1 MTLKNAFKKLPLAA
15 VVAAAAG
22 SAQAVEFSMFGIE
35 GQFDN
40 TISYGAGWRA
50 ENPDRGQVAKYG
62 TSDLVEGGG
71 QASTYNYDDG
81 TLNYEKDKLYTNVL
95 KWSGDFSLTYEN
107 YGMFTRG
114 RAYYD
119 SALMDDERPWKE
131 LNQATKDAAGKG
143 AELMDAFVYANYEL
157 GTTPVS
163 LRFGRQVLSWGES
176 TFIQGG
182 INSINP
188 IDASAAR
195 KPGVEVKEVLLPVNM
210 AYTSIGITDAV
221 SLEAFYQI
229 GWEATRSD
237 PCGTFF
243 STVDFVADGCGPVI
257 LANPNPSAP
266 RSEQEILAERDA
278 EIAAGTPLAQRLY
291 PVSERLSD
299 KTPESK
305 NQFGLAL
312 RWYSEALG
320 DTEFGLYHMNL
331 HSRVPFISGYV
342 ANPLSGS
349 AATNP
354 NGEYV
359 TQYPLY
365 QLDYPE
371 DIKLTGISFNR
382 STEGGWSIGGEVSV
396 KQDAPI
402 SWNAFEVL
410 YAGNLSPMSKLFQM
424 RATEK
429 LGSFDPNSQTDVIAA
444 KAALAGD
451 FFEGYDRF
459 DIWQAQMT
467 FIKFFDQILGASRLS
482 LVTEVGATYVPDLP
496 GLDEARYGRSGAY
509 GIGAT
514 DEQIAATFSGGEATS
529 YYSCDASAAGSVSGG
544 VNGQGGS
551 NENPDYCTKEGF
563 TTQLSG
569 GIRLRA
575 SLNYSNVFLG
585 VNLEPNMALGY
596 DRGNAPEP
604 GGQFL
609 DQRVQGSVGV
619 NFEYMNTYSGGF
631 AYTMYDGTEYDP
643 LKDRD
648 NYSLNLKVTF

>member
-1 MTLKNAFKKLPLAA
+1 MTLKNAFRKLPLAV
-15 VVAAAAG
+15 VVATAAG

-50 ENPDRGQVAKYG
+50 EDPDRGQVAKYG

-71 QASTYNYDDG
+71 KASTYNYDDG
-81 TLNYEKDKLYTNVL
+81 TLNYEKGKLYTNVL
-95 KWSGDFSLTYEN
+95 KWSGDLSLTYDN
-107 YGMFTRG
+107 YGAFARG

-143 AELMDAFVYANYEL
+143 AELMDAFVYANYEF
-157 GTTPVS
+157 GSTPVS

-210 AYTSIGITDAV
+210 AYGSVGITDAV

-237 PCGTFF
+237 PCGTFY
-243 STVDFVADGCGPVI
+243 STVDFVADGCGPII
-257 LANPNPSAP
+257 LANPNPSSP
-266 RSEQEILAERDA
+266 LSEQEILAGRDA
-278 EIAAGTPLAQRLY
+278 EIAAGVPLSQRAY
-291 PVSERLSD
+291 PVAERNSD
-299 KTPESK
+299 VKPDSA

-331 HSRVPFISGYV
+331 HSRVPYIVGNV
-342 ANPLSGS
+342 ANPLTSSG
-349 AATNP
+349 ATNP
-354 NGEYV
+354 DN
-359 TQYPLY
+359 TATAYPVY
-365 QLDYPE
+365 QIGYPE

-396 KQDAPI
+396 KQDMPI
-402 SWNAFEVL
+402 SWNAFEIL
-410 YAGNLSPMSKLFQM
+410 YASVLLPTSKLFQM
-424 RATEK
+424 RASEA
-429 LGSFDPNSQTDVIAA
+429 LGHTLDVNSESDVAAA
-444 KAALAGD
+444 KAALAGEY
-451 FFEGYDRF
+451 FEGFDRYDV
-459 DIWQAQMT
+459 WQAQMT
-467 FIKFFDQILGASRLS
+467 FIKFVDQFMGASRLS
-482 LVTEVGATYVPDLP
+482 LITEVGATYVPDLP
-496 GLDEARYGRSGAY
+496 DLDEARYGRSGAY
-509 GIGAT
+509 GIGADDT
-514 DEQIAATFSGGEATS
+514 QVASSFDTNGDPAT
-529 YYSCDASAAGSVSGG
+529 YYSCETL
-544 VNGQGGS
+544 
-551 NENPDYCTKEGF
+551 NENPDYCTKDGF
-563 TTQLSG
+563 TTKLSG

-575 SLNYSNVFLG
+575 TLDYNNALFG
-585 VNLEPNMALGY
+585 ANLQPTLALGY

-609 DQRVQGSVGV
+609 DKRVQGSIGL
-619 NFEYMNTYSGGF
+619 NFDYLNTYSGGI

>member
-1 MTLKNAFKKLPLAA
+1 MIKTVFKKLPLAA
-15 VVAAAAG
+15 FVAAAG
-22 SAQAVEFSMFGIE
+22 SANALEFSMFGID

-50 ENPDRGQVAKYG
+50 EDPDRGQVAKYG
-62 TSDLVEGGG
+62 TDDFVSGGK
-71 QASTYNYDDG
+71 ASTYNYDDG
-81 TLNYEKDKLYTNVL
+81 TLNYEKGKQYTNVF
-95 KWSGDFSLTYEN
+95 KWSGDLSLTYDN
-107 YGMFTRG
+107 YGAFARG

-119 SALMDDERPWKE
+119 STLMDHERPWKQLSDE
-131 LNQATKDAAGKG
+131 TKDAAGKG
-143 AELMDAFVYANYEL
+143 AELMDAFVYANYEF
-157 GTTPVS
+157 GDTPVS
-163 LRFGRQVLSWGES
+163 MRFGRQVLSWGES

-210 AYTSIGITDAV
+210 AYGSIGITDAV

-237 PCGTFF
+237 PCGTFY
-243 STVDFVADGCGPVI
+243 STVDFVADGCGPII
-257 LANPNPSAP
+257 LANPNPSSP
-266 RSEQEILAERDA
+266 LSEQEILAGRDA
-278 EIAAGTPLAQRLY
+278 EIAAGIPLGKRSF
-291 PVSERLSD
+291 PVAERNSD
-299 KTPESK
+299 VKPESG

-331 HSRVPFISGYV
+331 HSRVPYIVGNVSNPYV
-342 ANPLSGS
+342 AGTDV
-349 AATNP
+349 ATNP
-354 NGEYV
+354 DN
-359 TQYPLY
+359 TASAYPVY
-365 QLDYPE
+365 QIGYPE

-396 KQDAPI
+396 KQDMPI
-402 SWNAFEVL
+402 SWNAFEILYASVL
-410 YAGNLSPMSKLFQM
+410 YPTSKLFQM
-424 RATEK
+424 RASEV
-429 LGSFDPNSQTDVIAA
+429 LGHTLDVNDRDDVAAA
-444 KAALAGD
+444 KAALAGEY
-451 FFEGYDRF
+451 FEGFDRYDV
-459 DIWQAQMT
+459 WQAQMT
-467 FIKFFDQILGASRLS
+467 FIKFVDQVMGASRLS
-482 LVTEVGATYVPDLP
+482 LITEVGATYVPDLP

-509 GIGAT
+509 GIGADDT
-514 DEQIAATFSGGEATS
+514 QVASSFDTNGDPAT
-529 YYSCDASAAGSVSGG
+529 YYSCETL
-544 VNGQGGS
+544 

-563 TTQLSG
+563 TTKLSG

-575 SLNYSNVFLG
+575 TLDYNNALFG
-585 VNLEPNMALGY
+585 ANLQPTLAIGY

-604 GGQFL
+604 GGQFI
-609 DQRVQGSVGV
+609 DQRVQGSVGL
-619 NFEYMNTYSGGF
+619 NFEYLNTYSGGI

>member
-22 SAQAVEFSMFGIE
+22 SANAVEFSMFGIE

-50 ENPDRGQVAKYG
+50 EDPDRGQVAKYG
-62 TSDLVEGGG
+62 TSDLVDGGG
-71 QASTYNYDDG
+71 KASTYNYDDG
-81 TLNYEKDKLYTNVL
+81 TLNYEKGKLYTNVL
-95 KWSGDFSLTYEN
+95 KWSGDLSLTYDN
-107 YGMFTRG
+107 YGAFVRG

-131 LNQATKDAAGKG
+131 LNQASKDAAGKG
-143 AELMDAFVYANYEL
+143 AELMDAFVYANYEF
-157 GTTPVS
+157 GDTPVS

-210 AYTSIGITDAV
+210 AYGSIGITDAV

-237 PCGTFF
+237 PCGTFY
-243 STVDFVADGCGPVI
+243 STVDFVADGCGPII
-257 LANPNPSAP
+257 LANPNPSSP
-266 RSEQEILAERDA
+266 LSEEEILAGRDA
-278 EIAAGTPLAQRLY
+278 EIAAGVPLADRKY
-291 PVSERLSD
+291 PVAERNSD
-299 KTPESK
+299 VKPESE

-331 HSRVPFISGYV
+331 HSRVPYIVGNV
-342 ANPLSGS
+342 ANPYLTGTNTP
-349 AATNP
+349 TNP
-354 NGEYV
+354 SGDYV
-359 TQYPLY
+359 SAYPIY
-365 QLDYPE
+365 QIGYPE

-382 STEGGWSIGGEVSV
+382 STEGGWSVGGEISV
-396 KQDAPI
+396 KQDMPI

-410 YAGNLSPMSKLFQM
+410 YASTLSPSSKLFQM
-424 RATEK
+424 RAAEA
-429 LGSFDPNSQTDVIAA
+429 LGSFDPTDSAQVLAA
-444 KAALAGD
+444 RQALAGEY
-451 FFEGYDRF
+451 FEGFDRF
-459 DIWQAQMT
+459 DVWQAQMT
-467 FIKFFDQILGASRLS
+467 FIKFIDQFMGASRLS
-482 LVTEVGATYVPDLP
+482 LATEVGATFVPDLP
-496 GLDEARYGRSGAY
+496 ELDEARYGRSGAY

-514 DEQIAATFSGGEATS
+514 DEQIPVYTDTGAATGAV
-529 YYSCDASAAGSVSGG
+529 YSCDASAAGSIAAG
-544 VNGQGGS
+544 VDGQKYS
-551 NENPDYCTKEGF
+551 NENPDYCTKDGF
-563 TTQLSG
+563 TTKLSG

-575 SLNYSNVFLG
+575 SLDYNNALFG
-585 VNLEPNMALGY
+585 ANLQPTLAIGY

-604 GGQFL
+604 GGQ
-609 DQRVQGSVGV
+609 
-619 NFEYMNTYSGGF
+619 
-631 AYTMYDGTEYDP
+631 
-643 LKDRD
+643 
-648 NYSLNLKVTF
+648 